1 MATKAKHA
9 FGMLEN
15 IDAAISSGKIDAYDI
30 IFAKDANG
38 KPYVGWVDKD
48 GNKVICDDSAELAE
62 LEKQLE
68 AKANAEEV
76 KAEIAKKV
84 DAVEVEEKIN
94 TAVTDTVASVKAYT
108 DGKVESAVEAAM
120 SEHLIKRYEVADVPA
135 GTLVD
140 YFDKEIRIMCPADA
154 EFVKQ
159 SVGVGGNPNN
169 YYMTFK
175 TYAPSDD
182 VVGYIEHLGDQAD
195 PEVLTDLKTD
205 EYGRKYQPTWLGIA
219 NYNDATGWTYY
230 GANSSTEKYIGWDY
244 QIDWYNAD
252 GVMVKSDAVRINL
265 SNEDC
270 HNTIEPYYIG
280 SVRKEID
287 TKIEEKIAE
296 VEGAIEIV
304 EF

>member
-15 IDAAISSGKIDAYDI
+15 VDAAISSGKINEYDI

-48 GNKVICDDSAELAE
+48 GKKVICDDSAELAE

-68 AKANAEEV
+68 AELATKADAEEV
-76 KAEIAKKV
+76 KAEIATKVGVEEV
-84 DAVEVEEKIN
+84 DAKIK
-94 TAVTDTVASVKAYT
+94 TVKDYT

-120 SEHLIKRYEVADVPA
+120 SEHLVKRYKVEDVPA

-195 PEVLTDLKTD
+195 AEILTDLKTD
-205 EYGRKYQPTWLGIA
+205 EYGRKYQPTWLSLAG
-219 NYNDATGWTYY
+219 YDDATGWTYH
-230 GANSSTEKYIGWDY
+230 GKSSSVEKYIGWDY

-270 HNTIEPYYIG
+270 HNAIEPYYIG